1 MGGQSDSRNDQVIG
15 SRGCGSSTVRQL
27 ARKHDSTMYSNDLM
41 HDLFNVMMLGI
52 FSQHQSLCPT
62 ISWSEVLE
70 GDKPGSVCPCAYPGI
85 LLSGDRGDMTCFW
98 QDDFG
103 CVHCLVILC
112 FSIFLCRGCSCSVVS
127 TSASG
132 CLERLVSKMTC
143 SMLIERLN
151 HVHSLTL
158 TGWVFSVQ

>member
-15 SRGCGSSTVRQL
+15 SRVCGSGTVRQL

-52 FSQHQSLCPT
+52 FSQHQSLGPT

-85 LLSGDRGDMTCFW
+85 LLSVF
-98 QDDFG
+98 
-103 CVHCLVILC
+103 CV
-112 FSIFLCRGCSCSVVS
+112 
-127 TSASG
+127 SG
-132 CLERLVSKMTC
+132 RT
-143 SMLIERLN
+143 
-151 HVHSLTL
+151 TL
-158 TGWVFSVQ
+158 AVFTV

>member
-15 SRGCGSSTVRQL
+15 SRVCGSGTVRQL

-52 FSQHQSLCPT
+52 FSQHHQSLGPT

-85 LLSGDRGDMTCFW
+85 LLSVF
-98 QDDFG
+98 
-103 CVHCLVILC
+103 CV
-112 FSIFLCRGCSCSVVS
+112 FAR
-127 TSASG
+127 T
-132 CLERLVSKMTC
+132 
-143 SMLIERLN
+143 
-151 HVHSLTL
+151 TL
-158 TGWVFSVQ
+158 TVFTVQLFCAFPFFVSWLFLFGYQYQCEVIAWTPK